1 MKSYIRNYTRW
12 NSKLQE
18 NIVGF
23 KKTKYVRLFEDEEI
37 DNLQR
42 EIYGTTLKEATDNSK
57 RKLIDTRN
65 WITAPTRHLGII
77 NDELHNL
84 KVKIIDH
91 PSIKTMA
98 TDGVHL
104 FINPFFGASL
114 TLDEFIFVILHEV
127 LHNQWLHFYRQT
139 HPSKKLSKE
148 LQHTLWNIATDLE
161 INPRLERTP
170 ALEGKIYKDGL
181 FLDKPISQASDY
193 IFKSTEWKHENG
205 ALMAADHMFMKLID
219 IMERYIEEE
228 DDEKEEKEDLQPAA
242 LKVGDMIHDKAS
254 GKFGKIINKDG
265 NGDFEMAEMTNE
277 EVIKELKETAGET
290 RTIQGPLDPP
300 DLTRKEIEGALD
312 DIEKSTDDD
321 GIRTVIIDKETQ
333 DKINRQF

>member
-1 MKSYIRNYTRW
+1 MKSYISNYTHW

-18 NIVGF
+18 NVVTLE
-23 KKTKYVRLFEDEEI
+23 KTKYVRLFEDEEL

-42 EIYGTTLKEATDNSK
+42 EIYGTTLKEATDSSK

-91 PSIKTMA
+91 PSIQTMA

-161 INPRLERTP
+161 INPRLERNP

-219 IMERYIEEE
+219 IMERHTEEE
-228 DDEKEEKEDLQPAA
+228 KEKEEEGGQQEDMGPAD
-242 LKVGDMIHDKAS
+242 LKVGDIIHDKAS
-254 GKFGKIINKDG
+254 GKFGKITNEDG
-265 NGDFEMAEMTNE
+265 NGDFEMTEMTNE
-277 EVIKELKETAGET
+277 EVISELKNPPGDIDIQIPMTPEQIAKRDSQDTTGGESDM
-290 RTIQGPLDPP
+290 ID
-300 DLTRKEIEGALD
+300 
-312 DIEKSTDDD
+312 
-321 GIRTVIIDKETQ
+321 IIDKIDVT
-333 DKINRQF
+333 DL